1 MDGARPLPDKLDG
14 GPPAGKRSLRLWLRL
29 LTCASMIERRVSVRF
44 REEFDTTL
52 PRFDFL
58 SALDRRS
65 ELSLG
70 EISRMLM
77 VTNGNITGLAARLK
91 ADGLIEA
98 CEGKG
103 DRRAQYVRLTPEG
116 ARSFQEMAAAHER
129 WIDSMLSGLAAEDA
143 DHLLELLEAA
153 KRSLQRTAN
162 EGTPS

>member
-1 MDGARPLPDKLDG
+1 MDGTRPFPAFPDKLDG

-29 LTCASMIERRVSVRF
+29 LTCASVIERRISVLF

-52 PRFDFL
+52 PRFDV
-58 SALDRRS
+58 
-65 ELSLG
+65 
-70 EISRMLM
+70 SRLLM

-103 DRRAQYVRLTPEG
+103 DRRAQYVRLTPQG
-116 ARSFQEMAAAHER
+116 ASRFKTMAAAHER

-143 DHLLELLEAA
+143 ERLLELLDSA
-153 KRSLQRTAN
+153 KRSLQRSTL
-162 EGTPS
+162 EEDPS

>member
-1 MDGARPLPDKLDG
+1 MDGAHPIPDKLDG

-58 SALDRRS
+58 SALDRRG

-70 EISRMLM
+70 EVSRMLM

-98 CEGKG
+98 CQDRG
-103 DRRAQYVRLTPEG
+103 DRRTQYVRLTPAG
-116 ARSFQEMAAAHER
+116 ARSFQTMAAAHER
-129 WIDSMLSGLAAEDA
+129 WIDSMLSGLGADDAER
-143 DHLLELLEAA
+143 LLELLEAA
-153 KRSLQRTAN
+153 KRSLQSNAKQ
-162 EGTPS
+162 GDPS

>member
-1 MDGARPLPDKLDG
+1 MDGASPIPDKLDG

-29 LTCASMIERRVSVRF
+29 LTCSSLIERRISVRF
-44 REEFDTTL
+44 REDFDTTL

-58 SALDRRS
+58 SALDRRG

-70 EISRMLM
+70 EISRLLM

-98 CEGKG
+98 GEGKG

-116 ARSFQEMAAAHER
+116 ARRFAEMAAAHER
-129 WIDSMLSGLAAEDA
+129 WIDSMLSGLPAEDA
-143 DHLLELLEAA
+143 DHLLELLETA
-153 KRSLQRTAN
+153 KRSLQRAAN
-162 EGTPS
+162 EGSPS